1 MENYSHYSAHSGKSF
16 QNGPIINLALLF
28 CVLLLALGIV
38 ILSTTISYVE
48 YFMGANVTIIV
59 IILVIQGVRAFLAK
73 PNQNNQLEQTKSD
86 VKIYF
91 NKINNKN
98 RLMGRKFEWICP
110 DDFMYLEVHYF
121 N

>member
-16 QNGPIINLALLF
+16 QNGPIINLALFF
-28 CVLLLALGIV
+28 CVTLLVLGIV

-48 YFMGANVTIIV
+48 YFMGVNVTIIV
-59 IILVIQGVRAFLAK
+59 IILVIQGVRTFLAK

-86 VKIYF
+86 VKIF
-91 NKINNKN
+91 FQRINSKNK
-98 RLMGRKFEWICP
+98 LLGRKFEWMCP